1 VSGHNVA
8 YISLELDEEEV
19 FRRIS
24 LSILGKKIFSDHM
37 WKKLS
42 RFVRGDIYVKQFPS
56 MSLTFEELR
65 AHLLQLKAAF
75 QYSLLILDY
84 ADLLK
89 PSSASPEKR
98 FIELERLFYCL
109 RGLAVDEGVAVFTPS
124 QVNREG
130 IRQIR
135 SKAKGTLDGIDNA
148 VGLDHIS
155 ASISKAFIAD
165 VVLLLYGA
173 DISDDAYIKV
183 LKNRTG
189 VAGRVIH
196 VKMNFDLMT
205 IKQGRNPEDLASLRD
220 VEGYDG
226 GL

>member
-1 VSGHNVA
+1 
-8 YISLELDEEEV
+8 
-19 FRRIS
+19 
-24 LSILGKKIFSDHM
+24 
-37 WKKLS
+37 
-42 RFVRGDIYVKQFPS
+42 
-56 MSLTFEELR
+56 
-65 AHLLQLKAAF
+65 LLQLKAKF

-89 PSSASPEKR
+89 PSFVSQDKR

-109 RGLAVDEGVAVFTPS
+109 RGLAVDEGIAVFTPS

-148 VGLDHIS
+148 VGVDHIS

-173 DISDDAYIKV
+173 DINSDGYIKI

-189 VAGRVIH
+189 IAGRIIH
-196 VKMNFDLMT
+196 VKINFDLMT
-205 IKQGRNPEDLASLRD
+205 IKQGRDPEDLNPLRNM
-220 VEGYDG
+220 EEHYG